1 MTQPVQNTV
10 IRATLTSTMVTTV
23 VTSVHHIYRLGLEF
37 LLPALILVALLYI
50 LMHWFRASGRPLALW
65 SFSATNGIIFAWFG
79 FIDGFLDHVL
89 KALGLNHTTV
99 LPGGEADVVTTVY
112 SLWSPEAGNLFYEG
126 TGVLTFLASVVAL
139 YYNYRLLR
147 TFRTSGLTTTSS
159 MPEAGPRHRQS
170 SSAPA
175 SAAGETFES

>member
-1 MTQPVQNTV
+1 MNQSRPDMLT
-10 IRATLTSTMVTTV
+10 RATLTSAIVTTV

-37 LLPALILVALLYI
+37 LLPALILVALLYV
-50 LMHWFRASGRPLALW
+50 LMHWFRASRRPLALW
-65 SFSATNGIIFAWFG
+65 SFTATNGIIFVWFG

-89 KALGLNHTTV
+89 KALGLGHTTL
-99 LPGGEADVVTTVY
+99 LPGGEAEVVATVY

-147 TFRTSGLTTTSS
+147 VFRTSGPTTKGSR
-159 MPEAGPRHRQS
+159 PKAVPPHRQAS
-170 SSAPA
+170 SVPNSNRVRM
-175 SAAGETFES
+175 SD